1 MSIQIVV
8 GEGKYLYWAVEI
20 WWGIV
25 RIYMDNSLKS
35 I

>member
-1 MSIQIVV
+1 M
-8 GEGKYLYWAVEI
+8 GEEKYLYWAVEI

-25 RIYMDNSLKS
+25 RIYMDNSPKS